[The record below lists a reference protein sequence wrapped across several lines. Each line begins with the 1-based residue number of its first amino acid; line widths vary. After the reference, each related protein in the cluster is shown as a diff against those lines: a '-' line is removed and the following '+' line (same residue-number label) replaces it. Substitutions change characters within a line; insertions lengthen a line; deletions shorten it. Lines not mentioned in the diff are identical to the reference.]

1 MKLSVKKQVEVNIF
15 IPQILR
21 QRRPEWLKVRLP
33 EGSNY
38 LEIKRLLRSS
48 GLHTVCEEAHC
59 PNIGECFNQR
69 TATFLILG
77 SVCTRRCRFCN
88 IEKGET
94 YPVDP
99 EEPERVALAAK
110 SMGLRHIVVTS
121 VTRDDL
127 QDGGALHYA
136 NCISAIRR
144 LNPES
149 TIEVLI
155 PDFKGSEE
163 ALNLVIK
170 ATPEVINHNI
180 ETVPGLYKIVRPV
193 AKYRRSLRLLESVK
207 RLNPSIITKSGIIVG
222 LGEQFSEITDVMKDL
237 SETGCQV
244 LTIGQYL
251 SPSKGHLPVN
261 KFYHPDE
268 FNELK
273 NIGYELGFEY
283 VEAGP
288 LVRSSYHAA
297 NQFNRRHNPS
307 A

>member
-1 MKLSVKKQVEVNIF
+1 M
-15 IPQILR
+15 PQEILR
-21 QRRPEWLKVRLP
+21 QKRPEWLKVRLP

-48 GLHTVCEEAHC
+48 GLHTVCEEANC

-77 SVCTRRCRFCN
+77 NVCTRRCRFCN
-88 IEKGET
+88 IEKGEP

-136 NCISAIRR
+136 NSILAIRR
-144 LNPES
+144 FNPES

-163 ALNLVIK
+163 ALSLVIS
-170 ATPEVINHNI
+170 AAPEVINHNI
-180 ETVPGLYKIVRPV
+180 ETIHRLYKIARPG
-193 AKYRRSLRLLESVK
+193 AKYKRSLQLLESVK
-207 RLNPSIITKSGIIVG
+207 RENPVVITKSGLIVG

-237 SETGCQV
+237 AEIGCQI

-251 SPSKGHLPVN
+251 SPGKGHLSVN

-273 NIGYELGFEY
+273 NIGYELGFKF

-297 NQFNRRHNPS
+297 NQFNQ
-307 A
+307 